1 MSDVDTGKEIA
12 GRYRILRLIG
22 RGGMGAVY
30 EVEHLHTGQHLAMKI
45 LSAQRHGED
54 AVERFKREARAASRI
69 QSDHVVRVTDA
80 DVAPELDGAP
90 FLVMELLDGADLER
104 VAAGGAAE
112 RADVVEWLRQVAR
125 AVAKAHDAG
134 IVHRDLKPENLFLTR
149 REDGRPLVK
158 ILDFGIAKMTADAG
172 PLTHSG
178 QFLGTPHY
186 MAPEQADP
194 HGTPVTARADL
205 FSIGLIAFRLL
216 TGHGY
221 WKTGSLAQLLA
232 QILTEPITAPSTRG
246 SSLGPEF
253 DLWFLRSCDRD
264 PDKRF
269 ASAIEQMEALARAL
283 GVPHEERAD
292 TPATTTPAGGPTLQ
306 SAAST
311 PRTIEAAATL
321 AASSTELGGSRT
333 RRTGARRVWLAI
345 GASGVGVALG
355 IGVFVRGSTPSRP
368 TTAPATLSTPDVDPR
383 AAAPAVMAP
392 APPVDRGALP
402 GVVPVADAGATTAS
416 STAGPPL
423 RPRLGPPPAPS
434 RRTEP
439 SAHKD
444 PLEGQY

>member
-1 MSDVDTGKEIA
+1 MSEVEAGQEIA
-12 GRYRILRLIG
+12 GRYRTVRLIG

-30 EVEHLHTGQHLAMKI
+30 EVEHLHTGQRLAMKI

-104 VAAGGAAE
+104 VSAGGAAE
-112 RADVVEWLRQVAR
+112 RAEVVEWLRQVAR
-125 AVAKAHDAG
+125 ALAKAHEAG

-178 QFLGTPHY
+178 QFLGTPYY

-216 TGHGY
+216 TGSSY

-232 QILTEPITAPSTRG
+232 QILTGPITAPSTRG
-246 SSLGPEF
+246 STLGPEF

-269 ASAIEQMEALARAL
+269 AAAIDQVEALARAL
-283 GVPHEERAD
+283 GLPVQQRAE
-292 TPATTTPAGGPTLQ
+292 TPTTTPSGRTLA
-306 SAAST
+306 SATST

-321 AASSTELGGSRT
+321 AASSTELASSKI
-333 RRTGARRVWLAI
+333 RRTVGRRLWLAV
-345 GASGVGVALG
+345 GAGVAVAVGVALL
-355 IGVFVRGSTPSRP
+355 VRGGAPSQP
-368 TTAPATLSTPDVDPR
+368 AATPATLPT
-383 AAAPAVMAP
+383 
-392 APPVDRGALP
+392 
-402 GVVPVADAGATTAS
+402 TTAS
-416 STAGPPL
+416 PPGTATALTARTPPVEPSVSTPAADAAATAASSIIGQPSST
-423 RPRLGPPPAPS
+423 RPRLGQPAPP
-434 RRTEP
+434 RRADP